1 MKDKSYEIAL
11 NLKYVG
17 YHRRLVS
24 MVYKLFLIKKIVT
37 NKTIAQ
43 KLYKPVTQKLKKRT
57 FYLRLKD
64 NNWVADLAEI
74 GSLFSKNWSIKYLLC
89 LIDVFTKMLGLN
101 VWRTKR
107 LKQFFMVLSK

>member
-37 NKTIAQ
+37 NKIIAQ

-57 FYLRLKD
+57 FYSRLKD

-74 GSLFSKNWSIKYLLC
+74 GSSFSKNWSIKYLLC
-89 LIDVFTKMLGLN
+89 LIDVFTKN
-101 VWRTKR
+101 SWVKR
-107 LKQFFMVLSK
+107 LKDKKAKTILHDFI